1 LVAFGPIEGARGRT
15 TGHSEPLEDFIVGE
29 SREWFPKQTL
39 GSLPAHARGRWPERE
54 ALVVGERRWTFREL
68 DAEVDRVAKGLMA
81 VGVAPGDHVALW
93 MTNRAEWMFLMFAVA
108 KVGAVLVPLNTR
120 YRTADV
126 GYTIRQS
133 NASTLITLDR
143 SGPIDYI
150 GMLDEGIAELK
161 SSNALEL
168 KAAEFPVL
176 RRVILVSD
184 DPNRKHPG
192 TLPWAALLERGSRIS
207 DAALAERAAA
217 VDPDAMLLIVYT
229 SGTTGDPK
237 GAMHSHVAIRNV
249 ADCANRLGITFQDVI
264 LNYLP
269 MFHLYAYSSCAMMS
283 LLTGAKQVVLDTF
296 EAELC
301 VNLIE
306 RERGTI
312 LHGFDTHFRDIMDA
326 QLKLKRDLSSLRLGT
341 FPAGSDASRP
351 IAERTQ
357 KELCPTV
364 SGYGMTEVWTFSA
377 ISFPGC
383 TLEQRIGASGFP
395 SVGYEFKIIDPE
407 TGEAQPPGVAGEIL
421 MRGYMI
427 TQGYYRKPEATA
439 EAIDTEGWFHS
450 GDTGLLRA
458 DGHLQFIGRY
468 KDMLKVGGENVSPA
482 EVEGYL
488 LAHPKIAQIA
498 VVGAP
503 DPRLSEIAVAF
514 VVPKVGMKPTEQE
527 ILDHCRG
534 QIASF
539 KIPRRVFFVDAL
551 PETPTGKVQKH
562 KLRDQARDL
571 LGK

>member
-1 LVAFGPIEGARGRT
+1 MA
-15 TGHSEPLEDFIVGE
+15 E

-39 GSLPAHARGRWPERE
+39 GSLPAQAKALWPERE
-54 ALVVGERRWTFREL
+54 ALVVGDRRWTFREL
-68 DAEVDRVAKGLMA
+68 DAEVDRIAKGLMA
-81 VGVAPGDHVALW
+81 IGVQSGDRVGLW
-93 MTNRAEWMFLMFAVA
+93 MTNRAEWIFLMFAVA
-108 KVGAVLVPLNTR
+108 KVGAALVPLNTR

-126 GYTIRQS
+126 GYTIRQ
-133 NASTLITLDR
+133 AGTSTLITLGS

-150 GMLDEGIAELK
+150 GMLDEGIPELK
-161 SSNALEL
+161 SSVALDL
-168 KAAEFPVL
+168 KAPAYPML
-176 RRVILVSD
+176 KRVVLVSD
-184 DPNRKHPG
+184 DAGKKHPG
-192 TLPWAALLERGSRIS
+192 TLPWAELVERGARIS
-207 DAALAERAAA
+207 DAALAERANA

-249 ADCANRLGITFQDVI
+249 TDCANRLGITFDDVI

-326 QLKLKRDLSSLRLGT
+326 QLKLKKNLSSLRLGT

-377 ISFPGC
+377 ISFPSC

-395 SVGYEFKIIDPE
+395 SVGYEFRIIDPE
-407 TGEAQPPGVAGEIL
+407 TGETQPAGVAGEIL

-427 TQGYYRKPEATA
+427 TQGYYQKPEATA
-439 EAIDTEGWFHS
+439 QAIDADGWFHS
-450 GDTGLLRA
+450 GDTGLLRP

-488 LAHPKIAQIA
+488 LSHPKIAQIA

-503 DPRLSEIAVAF
+503 DARLSEIAVAF
-514 VVPKVGMKPTEQE
+514 VVKKPGTEPTEQE
-527 ILDHCRG
+527 ILDQCKG
-534 QIASF
+534 KIASF
-539 KIPRRVFFVDAL
+539 KIPKRVFFVDAL

-562 KLRDQARDL
+562 KLRDQAREL

>member
-1 LVAFGPIEGARGRT
+1 VT
-15 TGHSEPLEDFIVGE
+15 E

-39 GSLPAHARGRWPERE
+39 GSLPALAKARWGDRE
-54 ALVVGERRWTFREL
+54 ALVVGDKRWTFREL
-68 DAEVDRVAKGLMA
+68 DAEVDRIAKGLMA
-81 VGVAPGDHVALW
+81 IGVAPGEHVALW

-108 KVGAVLVPLNTR
+108 KVGAALVPLNTR

-133 NASTLITLDR
+133 NTRTLITLDR

-150 GMLDEGIAELK
+150 GMLDEALPELK
-161 SSNALEL
+161 SSQPLALQA
-168 KAAEFPVL
+168 KDYPVL
-176 RRVILVSD
+176 KRVVLVSD
-184 DPNRKHPG
+184 DPTKKHAG
-192 TLPWAALLERGSRIS
+192 TLGWADLIERGAHIS
-207 DAALAERAAA
+207 DAALAERAAS
-217 VDPDAMLLIVYT
+217 VDPDAMLIIVYT

-237 GAMHSHVAIRNV
+237 GAMHSHVVIRNV
-249 ADCANRLGITFQDVI
+249 TDCANRLGVTLEDVI

-269 MFHLYAYSSCAMMS
+269 MFHTYAYSSCAMMS

-306 RERGTI
+306 RERGTL

-326 QLKLKRDLSSLRLGT
+326 QRKLKRDLSSLRLAT
-341 FPAGSDASRP
+341 FPAGSDSSRP

-357 KELCPTV
+357 VELCPSV

-377 ISFPGC
+377 ISFPSS

-395 SVGYEFKIIDPE
+395 SVGYEFKIVDPE
-407 TGEAQPPGVAGEIL
+407 TGKEQPAGTSGEIL
-421 MRGYMI
+421 MRGYMV
-427 TQGYYRKPEATA
+427 TKGYYQKPEATA
-439 EAIDTEGWFHS
+439 QAIDADGWFHS
-450 GDTGLLRA
+450 GDTGMLRA

-488 LAHPKIAQIA
+488 LSHPKVAQIA

-503 DPRLSEIAVAF
+503 DARLSEVAIAFIVAQ
-514 VVPKVGMKPTEQE
+514 PGSAPTEQE
-527 ILDHCRG
+527 ILDHCKG
-534 QIASF
+534 KIASF
-539 KIPRRVFFVDAL
+539 KIPKRAFFVDEL
-551 PETPTGKVQKH
+551 PATPTGKVQKH
-562 KLRDQARDL
+562 KLRDRAKEL